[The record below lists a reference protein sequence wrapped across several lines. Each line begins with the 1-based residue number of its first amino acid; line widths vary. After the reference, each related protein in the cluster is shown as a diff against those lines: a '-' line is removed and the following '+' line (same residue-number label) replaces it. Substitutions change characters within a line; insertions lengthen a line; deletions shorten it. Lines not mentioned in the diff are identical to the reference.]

1 MVSTTMSTINP
12 FLIGFESLFD
22 RANNMLNESS
32 YPPYNVIK
40 ISDETKDEYAEL
52 GEGWEKWDYEIHLA
66 IAGFKE
72 DEIKVYREGNVLTV
86 IGESKEE
93 PEDGFIYLHKGI
105 SSRKF
110 KKQFT
115 LSENVKV
122 VDRGVGFDEGILKI
136 CLENIEPKSD
146 IEHYKVW

>member
-1 MVSTTMSTINP
+1 M
-12 FLIGFESLFD
+12 
-22 RANNMLNESS
+22 
-32 YPPYNVIK
+32 
-40 ISDETKDEYAEL
+40 
-52 GEGWEKWDYEIHLA
+52 WDYEIHLA

-72 DEIKVYREGNVLTV
+72 DEVKVYREGNVLTV
-86 IGESKEE
+86 IGESKEK

-122 VDRGVGFDEGILKI
+122 AYKGVSIEEGLLKI
-136 CLENIEPKSD
+136 CLKNIEPRSD
-146 IEHYKVW
+146 IEHYEVW

>member
-40 ISDETKDEYAEL
+40 YSEEQKIEKEYD
-52 GEGWEKWDYEIHLA
+52 WDYEIHLA

-72 DEIKVYREGNVLTV
+72 DEIKVYRESNILT
-86 IGESKEE
+86 ISGESKEK
-93 PEDGFIYLHKGI
+93 PEDGFTYLHKGI

-122 VDRGVGFDEGILKI
+122 LDRGVGFNEGILNI
-136 CLENIEPKSD
+136 ALVNIEPKPD
-146 IEHYKVW
+146 IEHYEVW

>member
-1 MVSTTMSTINP
+1 MSTINP
-12 FLIGFESLFD
+12 FMIGFESLFD
-22 RANNMLNESS
+22 RANSMINESS

-40 ISDETKDEYAEL
+40 YSEEQKLENEYD
-52 GEGWEKWDYEIHLA
+52 WDYEIHLA

-72 DEIKVYREGNVLTV
+72 DEIKVYREGNILT
-86 IGESKEE
+86 ISGESKEK
-93 PEDGFIYLHKGI
+93 PEDGFTYLHRGI

-122 VDRGVGFDEGILKI
+122 MQRGVGFNEGL
-136 CLENIEPKSD
+136 LNIALQKNESRPD
-146 IEHYKVW
+146 VEYYDVW

>member
-22 RANNMLNESS
+22 RADNMLNESS

-40 ISDETKDEYAEL
+40 ISEETKEEDFDY
-52 GEGWEKWDYEIHLA
+52 WDYEIQLA
-66 IAGFKE
+66 VAGFNQ
-72 DEIKVYREGNVLTV
+72 DELKVYREGNILT
-86 IGESKEE
+86 ITGESKEK
-93 PEDGFIYLHKGI
+93 PEDGFTYLHKGI

-115 LSENVKV
+115 LSESVKV
-122 VDRGVGFDEGILKI
+122 MEKGIGIEEGILKI
-136 CLENIEPKSD
+136 CLVSVAPKLGV
-146 IEHYKVW
+146 EHYTVW

>member
-1 MVSTTMSTINP
+1 MSTINP

-22 RANNMLNESS
+22 KANSMINESS

-40 ISDETKDEYAEL
+40 ISDEAKADQP
-52 GEGWEKWDYEIHLA
+52 EGWEYWDYEIHLA
-66 IAGFKE
+66 VAGFKE
-72 DEIKVYREGNVLTV
+72 NEIKVYREGNVLT
-86 IGESKEE
+86 ISGESKEK
-93 PEDGFIYLHKGI
+93 PEDGFIYIHKGI

-122 VDRGVGFDEGILKI
+122 LERGVGFDEGILKI
-136 CLENIEPKSD
+136 CLENIEPKPG
-146 IEHYKVW
+146 IEYYEVY

>member
-1 MVSTTMSTINP
+1 MSTINP
-12 FLIGFESLFD
+12 FMIGFESLFD
-22 RANNMLNESS
+22 RASSMINESS

-40 ISDETKDEYAEL
+40 YSEEQKLENEYD
-52 GEGWEKWDYEIHLA
+52 WDYEIHLA

-72 DEIKVYREGNVLTV
+72 DEIKVYREGNILT
-86 IGESKEE
+86 ISGESKEK
-93 PEDGFIYLHKGI
+93 PEDGFTYLHKGI

-122 VDRGVGFDEGILKI
+122 MQRGVGFDEGL
-136 CLENIEPKSD
+136 LNIALQKNESRPD
-146 IEHYKVW
+146 VEYYDVW

>member
-40 ISDETKDEYAEL
+40 ISDEAKADQP
-52 GEGWEKWDYEIHLA
+52 EGWEMWDYEIHLA

-72 DEIKVYREGNVLTV
+72 DEIKVYREGNVLT
-86 IGESKEE
+86 ISGESKEK

-122 VDRGVGFDEGILKI
+122 TKRGVGFDEGILKI
-136 CLENIEPKSD
+136 CLESIEPKSD
-146 IEHYKVW
+146 IEHYEVW

>member
-1 MVSTTMSTINP
+1 MSTINP

-40 ISDETKDEYAEL
+40 YSEEQKIENEYD
-52 GEGWEKWDYEIHLA
+52 WDYEIHLA

-72 DEIKVYREGNVLTV
+72 DEIKVYREGNVLT
-86 IGESKEE
+86 ISGESKEK
-93 PEDGFIYLHKGI
+93 PEDGFSYLHKGI

-122 VDRGVGFDEGILKI
+122 LERGVGFDEGILNI
-136 CLENIEPKSD
+136 ALVNIEPKPD
-146 IEHYKVW
+146 VEHYTIW

>member
-22 RANNMLNESS
+22 KANSMINESS

-40 ISDETKDEYAEL
+40 ISDEAKADQP
-52 GEGWEKWDYEIHLA
+52 EGWEYWDYEIHLA
-66 IAGFKE
+66 VAGFKE
-72 DEIKVYREGNVLTV
+72 DEIKVYREGNVLT
-86 IGESKEE
+86 ISGESKEK
-93 PEDGFIYLHKGI
+93 PEDGFTYIHKGI

-122 VDRGVGFDEGILKI
+122 LERGVGFDEGILKI
-136 CLENIEPKSD
+136 CLENIEPKPG
-146 IEHYKVW
+146 IEYYEVY

>member
-1 MVSTTMSTINP
+1 MSTINP

-22 RANNMLNESS
+22 RASSMINESS

-40 ISDETKDEYAEL
+40 YSEEQKLENEYD
-52 GEGWEKWDYEIHLA
+52 WDYEIHLA

-72 DEIKVYREGNVLTV
+72 DEIKVYREGNILT
-86 IGESKEE
+86 ISGESKEK
-93 PEDGFIYLHKGI
+93 PEDGFTYLHKGI

-122 VDRGVGFDEGILKI
+122 MQRGVGFNEGL
-136 CLENIEPKSD
+136 LNIALQKNESRPD
-146 IEHYKVW
+146 VEYYDVW

>member
-1 MVSTTMSTINP
+1 MSTINP

-40 ISDETKDEYAEL
+40 ISDEAKADQP
-52 GEGWEKWDYEIHLA
+52 EGWEMWDYEIHLA

-72 DEIKVYREGNVLTV
+72 DEIKVYREGNVLT
-86 IGESKEE
+86 ISGESKEK

-122 VDRGVGFDEGILKI
+122 TERGVGFDEGILKI
-136 CLENIEPKSD
+136 CLENIETKSD
-146 IEHYKVW
+146 IEHYEVW

>member
-22 RANNMLNESS
+22 RANNMINESS

-40 ISDETKDEYAEL
+40 YSEEQKIKNEYD
-52 GEGWEKWDYEIHLA
+52 WDYEIHLA

-72 DEIKVYREGNVLTV
+72 DEIKVYREGNVLT
-86 IGESKEE
+86 ISGESKEK
-93 PEDGFIYLHKGI
+93 PEDGFSYLHKGI

-122 VDRGVGFDEGILKI
+122 LERGVGFDEGILNI
-136 CLENIEPKSD
+136 ALVNIEPKPD
-146 IEHYKVW
+146 VEHYTVW

>member
-12 FLIGFESLFD
+12 FMIGFESLFD
-22 RANNMLNESS
+22 RANSMINESS

-40 ISDETKDEYAEL
+40 YSEEQKLENEYD
-52 GEGWEKWDYEIHLA
+52 WDYEIHLA

-72 DEIKVYREGNVLTV
+72 DEIKVYREGNILT
-86 IGESKEE
+86 ISGESKEK
-93 PEDGFIYLHKGI
+93 PEDGFTYLHRGI

-122 VDRGVGFDEGILKI
+122 MQRGVGFNEGL
-136 CLENIEPKSD
+136 LNIALQKNESRPD
-146 IEHYKVW
+146 VEYYDVW

>member
-1 MVSTTMSTINP
+1 M
-12 FLIGFESLFD
+12 IGFESLFD
-22 RANNMLNESS
+22 RASSMINESS

-40 ISDETKDEYAEL
+40 YSEEQKLENEYD
-52 GEGWEKWDYEIHLA
+52 WDYEIHLA

-72 DEIKVYREGNVLTV
+72 DEIKVYREGNILT
-86 IGESKEE
+86 ISGESKEK
-93 PEDGFIYLHKGI
+93 PEDGFTYLHRGI

-122 VDRGVGFDEGILKI
+122 MERGVGFDEGLLNIALQKI
-136 CLENIEPKSD
+136 ESRPD
-146 IEHYKVW
+146 VVYYDVW

>member
-12 FLIGFESLFD
+12 FMIGFESLFD
-22 RANNMLNESS
+22 RANSMINESS

-40 ISDETKDEYAEL
+40 YSEEQKLENEYD
-52 GEGWEKWDYEIHLA
+52 WDYEIHLA

-72 DEIKVYREGNVLTV
+72 DEIKVYREGNILT
-86 IGESKEE
+86 ISGESKEK
-93 PEDGFIYLHKGI
+93 PEDGFTYLHRGI

-122 VDRGVGFDEGILKI
+122 MERGVGFDEGLLNIALQKI
-136 CLENIEPKSD
+136 ESRPDVEYYD
-146 IEHYKVW
+146 VW

>member
-12 FLIGFESLFD
+12 FMIGFESLFD
-22 RANNMLNESS
+22 RANSMINESS

-40 ISDETKDEYAEL
+40 ISDEAKADQP
-52 GEGWEKWDYEIHLA
+52 EGWEYWDYEIHLA
-66 IAGFKE
+66 VAGFKE
-72 DEIKVYREGNVLTV
+72 NEIKVYREGNVLT
-86 IGESKEE
+86 ISGESKEK
-93 PEDGFIYLHKGI
+93 PEDGFTYIHKGI

-122 VDRGVGFDEGILKI
+122 LERGVGFDEGILKI
-136 CLENIEPKSD
+136 CLENIEPKPG
-146 IEHYKVW
+146 IEYYEVY

>member
-12 FLIGFESLFD
+12 FMIGFESLFD
-22 RANNMLNESS
+22 RASSMINESS

-40 ISDETKDEYAEL
+40 YSEEQKLENEYD
-52 GEGWEKWDYEIHLA
+52 WDYEIHLA

-72 DEIKVYREGNVLTV
+72 DEIKVYREGNVLT
-86 IGESKEE
+86 ISGESKEK
-93 PEDGFIYLHKGI
+93 PEDGFTYLHRGI

-122 VDRGVGFDEGILKI
+122 MQRGVGFNEGL
-136 CLENIEPKSD
+136 LNIALQKNESRPD
-146 IEHYKVW
+146 VEYYDVW

>member
-1 MVSTTMSTINP
+1 MSTINP
-12 FLIGFESLFD
+12 FMIGFESLFD
-22 RANNMLNESS
+22 RANSMINESS

-40 ISDETKDEYAEL
+40 YSEEQKLENEYD
-52 GEGWEKWDYEIHLA
+52 WDYEIHLA

-72 DEIKVYREGNVLTV
+72 DEIKVYREGNILT
-86 IGESKEE
+86 ISGESKEK
-93 PEDGFIYLHKGI
+93 PEDGFTYLHRGI

-122 VDRGVGFDEGILKI
+122 MERGVGFDEGLLNIALQKI
-136 CLENIEPKSD
+136 ESRPDVEYYD
-146 IEHYKVW
+146 VW

>member
-1 MVSTTMSTINP
+1 MSTINP

-22 RANNMLNESS
+22 KANSMINESS

-40 ISDETKDEYAEL
+40 ISDEAKADQP
-52 GEGWEKWDYEIHLA
+52 EGWEYWDYEIHLA
-66 IAGFKE
+66 VAGFKE
-72 DEIKVYREGNVLTV
+72 DEIKVYREGNVLT
-86 IGESKEE
+86 ISGESKEK
-93 PEDGFIYLHKGI
+93 PEDGFTYIHKGI

-122 VDRGVGFDEGILKI
+122 LERGVGFDEGILKI
-136 CLENIEPKSD
+136 CLENIEPKPG
-146 IEHYKVW
+146 IEYYEVY

>member
-22 RANNMLNESS
+22 KANSMINESS

-40 ISDETKDEYAEL
+40 ISDEAKADQP
-52 GEGWEKWDYEIHLA
+52 EGWEYWDYEIHLA
-66 IAGFKE
+66 VAGFKE
-72 DEIKVYREGNVLTV
+72 NEIKVYREGNVLT
-86 IGESKEE
+86 ISGESKEK
-93 PEDGFIYLHKGI
+93 PEDGFIYIHKGI

-122 VDRGVGFDEGILKI
+122 LERGVGFDEGILKI
-136 CLENIEPKSD
+136 CLENIEPKPG
-146 IEHYKVW
+146 IEYYEVY

>member
-22 RANNMLNESS
+22 KANNLLNDSS

-40 ISDETKDEYAEL
+40 ISEEFKDGDCDY
-52 GEGWEKWDYEIHLA
+52 WDYEIHLA

-72 DEIKVYREGNVLTV
+72 DEIKVYREGNILTV
-86 IGESKEE
+86 SGEGKERS
-93 PEDGFIYLHKGI
+93 EDGFTYLHKGI

-122 VDRGVGFDEGILKI
+122 MERGVSIEEGLLKI
-136 CLENIEPKSD
+136 CLISVAPKLGV
-146 IEHYKVW
+146 EYYEVW

>member
-40 ISDETKDEYAEL
+40 YSEEQKIEKEYD
-52 GEGWEKWDYEIHLA
+52 WDYEIHLA

-72 DEIKVYREGNVLTV
+72 DEIKVYREGNILT
-86 IGESKEE
+86 ISGESKEK
-93 PEDGFIYLHKGI
+93 PEDGFTYLHKGI

-122 VDRGVGFDEGILKI
+122 LERGVGFNEGILNI
-136 CLENIEPKSD
+136 ALVNIEPKPD
-146 IEHYKVW
+146 VEHYTVW

>member
-1 MVSTTMSTINP
+1 M
-12 FLIGFESLFD
+12 IGFESLFD
-22 RANNMLNESS
+22 RASSMINESS

-40 ISDETKDEYAEL
+40 YSEEQKLENEYD
-52 GEGWEKWDYEIHLA
+52 WDYEIHLA

-72 DEIKVYREGNVLTV
+72 DEIKVYREGNILT
-86 IGESKEE
+86 ISGESKEK
-93 PEDGFIYLHKGI
+93 PEDGFTYLHKGI

-122 VDRGVGFDEGILKI
+122 MQRGVGFDEGL
-136 CLENIEPKSD
+136 LNIALQKNESRPD
-146 IEHYKVW
+146 VEYYDVW